1 MQLHLIVLKILRTE
15 GSILIN
21 WLKNISME
29 NKNFLYNLYY
39 DWWKNIDK
47 FIFSLILLL
56 FFIGLFFSLTSTS
69 LLVSDK
75 LDTNDYSFFFKHL
88 IFILLGII
96 TIFFLSSIKQ
106 EKLLKFSS
114 IIFIISLISLIL
126 VPVIGIEVKGSKRWI
141 DLYFLPR
148 FQPIELVKPFLI
160 IFISLILSSEK
171 YSNIYLKYFFTFLI
185 TLLVAL
191 LLAVQPDIGQTLL
204 VFFSWSILIFTS
216 GISIVFLL
224 ILFLLLI
231 FVFSY
236 LVFFVP
242 KFEYIKNRLVSFF
255 NSETGTQNFQSDKAI
270 DSITSGGF
278 FGKGIGEGTLKNR
291 VPEAHTDYII
301 SVISEEFGVIA
312 IILILL
318 LFLIFIYSVF
328 KKVYFEN
335 EEKIKL
341 ILVGCISL
349 ILMQAM
355 IHIGVNIRLFPTT
368 GMTLPFISYGGSSII
383 SISILSGI
391 ILNLT
396 KRKIN

>member
-1 MQLHLIVLKILRTE
+1 MEYRR
-15 GSILIN
+15 SIY
-21 WLKNISME
+21 K
-29 NKNFLYNLYY
+29 LYY
-39 DWWKNIDK
+39 EWWKNIDK

-56 FFIGLFFSLTSTS
+56 FIIGLFFSLVSTS
-69 LLVSDK
+69 LIASDK

-88 IFILLGII
+88 TFILLGVMV
-96 TIFFLSSIKQ
+96 IFLLSSMDR
-106 EKLLKFSS
+106 EKLLKFSLMIFLVS
-114 IIFIISLISLIL
+114 IVFLFL
-126 VPVIGIEVKGSKRWI
+126 VPFIGVEVKGSKRWI
-141 DLYFLPR
+141 DLYMLPR

-160 IFISLILSSEK
+160 IFISSILCSQK
-171 YSNIYLKYFFTFLI
+171 YLNIYIKYLLSFLT
-185 TLLVAL
+185 TLVVAL
-191 LLAVQPDIGQTLL
+191 LLIIQPDIGQTFLI
-204 VFFSWSILIFTS
+204 FFTWSILIFTS
-216 GISIVFLL
+216 GINFIFLTIFFLSLL
-224 ILFLLLI
+224 II
-231 FVFSY
+231 FFY
-236 LVFFVP
+236 LVFLVP
-242 KFEYIKNRLVSFF
+242 KFEYIKNRLASFF
-255 NSETGTQNFQSDKAI
+255 NSEGGTHNFQSDKAI
-270 DSITSGGF
+270 ESISSGGF
-278 FGKGIGEGTLKNR
+278 FGKGIGEGVLKNR

-335 EEKIKL
+335 EEKTKL
-341 ILVGCISL
+341 ILVGCSSL

-383 SISILSGI
+383 SISIISGI